1 MHVGL
6 ALPFRFDPARL
17 KADLALIRPEEWTPH
32 YNQNDFGGDW
42 RGTAL
47 RSPTGQIT
55 NLLAPF
61 TAASTFEDTPL
72 MTRCGYFRE
81 TVSMF
86 RCPLKA
92 VRLLSLAP
100 GSFIREHTDNALVYE
115 DGEMRIHIPVQTS
128 EEVEFYV
135 AGERLKL
142 EEGHSYYV
150 NVNLPHRITNRG
162 GAERI
167 HLIIDVEVNE
177 WVHGLVRGARAQ
189 QSAIRRAPPRASNFD
204 DFAALVLDEGELR
217 ETLRSISG
225 RSEFVDA
232 TVRLG
237 RERGFDL
244 IQPDVEA
251 ALHVNVVNGIAVRRV
266 PRFEPGHSKLGWT
279 PIQIHRREAGSFVEW
294 IYMGTRRFT
303 EPFFETT
310 IRACLENPFTTAFR
324 QESRQESID
333 EAEFSANSIVPSGF
347 IFHMSRCGST
357 LAAQM
362 LASLSNT
369 VVVSEPP
376 LLDDVLQAHLR
387 SDGLSFEEQ
396 VACFRRIALALGQRR
411 IGTETHYFIKLD
423 AWHTHRLPL
432 LRAAFPDTPCVFLFR
447 DPQQVMVS
455 HLLSPAQHT
464 LRGGMPDPRVLG
476 LNAEDITR
484 LNREEWCANVLAR
497 ICESAL
503 AWRDDPRMLFV
514 NYSDLPDAVYG
525 QMARHFSLPVDE
537 SDLVKMRERACFEA
551 RTGLPWSASEMH
563 TLDDGRAAAVQK
575 LCAECL
581 AALYAELQRTAHAH

>member
-6 ALPFRFDPARL
+6 ALPFRFDPERL

-42 RGTAL
+42 RGVAL

-61 TAASTFEDTPL
+61 TSASTFADTPL
-72 MTRCGYFRE
+72 MTRCAYFRE
-81 TVSMF
+81 TVSAF
-86 RCPLKA
+86 PCPLKA

-100 GSFIREHTDNALVYE
+100 GSFIREHTDSALVYE

-128 EEVEFYV
+128 AEVEFYV

-162 GAERI
+162 EAERI
-167 HLIIDVEVNE
+167 HLIIDVEVND
-177 WVHGLVRGARAQ
+177 WVHELVRSARAQ
-189 QSAIRRAPPRASNFD
+189 QSAIQRTPPRARNFD
-204 DFAALVLDEGELR
+204 DFAALVRHDSELR
-217 ETLRSISG
+217 ETLRSISDP
-225 RSEFVDA
+225 SEFLET

-237 RERGFDL
+237 CERGFDL
-244 IQPDVEA
+244 IQADVEA
-251 ALHVNVVNGIAVRRV
+251 ALHVNVENGAPVRRM
-266 PRFEPGHSKLGWT
+266 PRCEPGHSKLGWT
-279 PIQIHRREAGSFVEW
+279 PIEIHCRQAGNYVEW
-294 IYMGTRRFT
+294 VHMGTRRFT
-303 EPFFETT
+303 EPFFEQT

-324 QESRQESID
+324 QQSRLEGMD
-333 EAEFSANSIVPSGF
+333 EAEFAAHSITPSGF

-362 LASLSNT
+362 LASLSST

-376 LLDDVLQAHLR
+376 LLDKILQAHLR
-387 SDGLSFEEQ
+387 IDGLCFEEQ
-396 VACFRRIALALGQRR
+396 AAWLRHIVLALGQRR
-411 IGTETHYFIKLD
+411 TGAETHYFVKLD
-423 AWHTHRLPL
+423 AWHIHRVPL
-432 LRAAFPDTPCVFLFR
+432 LRAAFPEAPCLFLFR
-447 DPQQVMVS
+447 DPEQVMIS

-464 LRGGMPDPRVLG
+464 LRGGMPDPRVLR
-476 LNAEDITR
+476 LSTEDITR
-484 LNREEWCANVLAR
+484 LDQEEWCANVLAC

-503 AWRDDPRMLFV
+503 AYREDPQMLFV

-525 QMARHFSLPVDE
+525 SIARHFSLPLDE
-537 SDLVKMRERACFEA
+537 ADLAKMRERACFEA
-551 RTGLPWSASEMH
+551 RTGSPWPASEMH
-563 TLDDGRAAAVQK
+563 TLDSGRAAAVRE
-575 LCAECL
+575 LCAGPL
-581 AALYAELQRTAHAH
+581 AVMFAELQQAARR